1 MFSCSASLLIVCFSV
16 PRTTQPLGLQKSH
29 SWRNLYLYSIYAK
42 IIVEYLS
49 ILIVP
54 CSFFLKQM
62 QTLIEN
68 IFLPPNKIADFCR
81 RWKINEFALFGSVL
95 RNDFGP
101 SSDLDVL
108 VTFAPEADWSLFDHV
123 RMQEELNHLLHRKID
138 LLSRQAVEQS
148 HNEPRRREILN
159 TAQVIY
165 VA

>member
-1 MFSCSASLLIVCFSV
+1 
-16 PRTTQPLGLQKSH
+16 
-29 SWRNLYLYSIYAK
+29 
-42 IIVEYLS
+42 
-49 ILIVP
+49 
-54 CSFFLKQM
+54 M